1 MVPPHCFVARNH
13 ILKSSRFQVMNS
25 GATVCRR
32 GTFIKHKLALGRIL
46 LQGFLKD
53 ILFLP
58 ALEHLFFHLWKRA
71 FLFRHSDPILTQCYN
86 SVNMEKPT
94 IYLGADHAGWEV
106 KEAIEAW
113 LKTQGYNVVDMGN
126 ENLVEHDDY
135 PEFSHAVAKR
145 VQTDPGSLGVVACG
159 NAQGVCIVANKVR
172 GVRAATGFDTYV
184 ENLTKGR

>member
-1 MVPPHCFVARNH
+1 
-13 ILKSSRFQVMNS
+13 
-25 GATVCRR
+25 
-32 GTFIKHKLALGRIL
+32 
-46 LQGFLKD
+46 
-53 ILFLP
+53 
-58 ALEHLFFHLWKRA
+58 
-71 FLFRHSDPILTQCYN
+71 
-86 SVNMEKPT
+86 MEKPT

-135 PEFSHAVAKR
+135 PEFSNAVAKR

-184 ENLTKGR
+184 AETSRKDDNANVLCIPGRVVELDEAKEIVRTWLQTEFLGQERHVRRLKKIQDIEREEFGG